1 MKIIEKIQEES
12 IWRIERFASEKDKKA
27 KRVYSRDE
35 ALKLFGV
42 EQISEFNGN
51 LLLNE
56 GINELFTLICSAT
69 GTKFDNAN
77 AYLGVGDSA
86 TAEDATQ
93 TGLLAAT
100 NFLYK
105 AMEAGFP
112 TYGTAQKATWK
123 SSFGSAEANFAWN
136 EFTVCNTGAN
146 TGKNLNRKVSAQG
159 TKVSGQTWELN
170 LEISLS

>member
-1 MKIIEKIQEES
+1 MNIIEKIQQNS
-12 IWRIERFASEKDKKA
+12 IWKIARYASEEDKKTR
-27 KRVYSRDE
+27 KVYSKKQ
-35 ALKLFGV
+35 ALRLFGA
-42 EQISEFNGN
+42 EQFTTIKGN

-56 GINELFTLICSAT
+56 GINELFALICSAT
-69 GTKFDNAN
+69 GTKFDNTN

-86 TAEDATQ
+86 TAADATQ
-93 TGLLAAT
+93 TGLQAAA
-100 NFLYK
+100 NYLYK

-146 TGKNLNRKVSAQG
+146 TGKN
-159 TKVSGQTWELN
+159 
-170 LEISLS
+170 